1 MAFKRPRR
9 YGLLVITETYNIYFK
24 EKNMAKEKI
33 IALVEFSY
41 VKELEIEA
49 DLDIDDVDKIL
60 QEQLEQSSNPL
71 NEDYGNAEFINV
83 SYKYADGTYSE
94 WSEL

>member
-1 MAFKRPRR
+1 
-9 YGLLVITETYNIYFK
+9 
-24 EKNMAKEKI
+24 MAKEKI